1 MRKPLKV
8 QQVVH
13 FFPQHPALPVQL
25 LSPFVLSFTQLCPY
39 PPAPEDAQPQISQR
53 CLLRTNTR
61 NQSSQIS
68 KSAVGHSAMT
78 SMGLGSGPSEVPL
91 SLLFIPQFTIYLSKS
106 DLYMHRF
113 SWRAVFIHSCCSLLH
128 RTTALNHHSTSLWYV
143 VFPLCLYR
151 KLQGKGSALPRL
163 SSHRVVQKANSS
175 LPFPLITRT
184 QIHSGFAGTREL
196 HVLVNI
202 PCCLLEFGCMS
213 PALSKGEM

>member
-39 PPAPEDAQPQISQR
+39 PPAPEDAQPQISQH

-91 SLLFIPQFTIYLSKS
+91 SLLFIPPIYHLPFQVWPLHAQILLKSSFHPFLLFTFAQNHCPEPPLYFSLVSSFPSLS
-106 DLYMHRF
+106 
-113 SWRAVFIHSCCSLLH
+113 
-128 RTTALNHHSTSLWYV
+128 
-143 VFPLCLYR
+143 
-151 KLQGKGSALPRL
+151 
-163 SSHRVVQKANSS
+163 VQKTTRQRLCTSQTFFPQSGAKGKQQLAIPSHYKDTNSLRICRNQGAS
-175 LPFPLITRT
+175 CPGKHPLLP
-184 QIHSGFAGTREL
+184 AGVWLYVSST
-196 HVLVNI
+196 
-202 PCCLLEFGCMS
+202 F
-213 PALSKGEM
+213 